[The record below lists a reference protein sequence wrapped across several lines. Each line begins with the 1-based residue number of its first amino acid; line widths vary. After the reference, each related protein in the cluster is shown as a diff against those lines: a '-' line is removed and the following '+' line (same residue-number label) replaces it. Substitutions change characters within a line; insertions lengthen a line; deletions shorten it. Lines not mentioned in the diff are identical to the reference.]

1 MDYLIIGSGVAGVSA
16 AKEIIKEF
24 DRKQDSLTIISK
36 ESEAF
41 YYRPRLIQCLSG
53 EINVRDIIINDLD
66 WFAKNGIDLKL
77 EEEVTRIVTN
87 ENKVVSNKG
96 EYHYDRLLLA
106 QGARPYIPPIAGVE
120 KKNIFTLRNSQD
132 AEIIYQQA
140 RKSDTA
146 VVIGGGLLGLESAFN
161 LKKLGVKV
169 YVVEAAEHL
178 LARQLDT
185 QGGIILKKKMGRRGC
200 NFFLASLTSEFHGDE
215 KVEAVELNNG
225 TIIETDMVLISAG
238 IRSNTEL
245 VEGTGIAADKGI
257 IVNEK
262 METNLENIYAAGDAA
277 EFEERVYGIWAPAL
291 EQGKTA
297 GKNMADAAAR
307 FSGSVPSYTLKV
319 AGNDVISLGVLDE
332 DYDIIS
338 EIKSDDEN
346 YCRIFRNRGNKPVG
360 AIIIGQYEEKDD
372 IIKEIVK
379 G

>member
-1 MDYLIIGSGVAGVSA
+1 MDYLIIGSGAAGVSA
-16 AKEIIKEF
+16 AREIIREF
-24 DRKQDSLTIISK
+24 DKKQDSLTIISK

-53 EINVRDIIINDLD
+53 EINVKDIIINDRD

-77 EEEVTRIVTN
+77 EEEVIRIVTN

-106 QGARPYIPPIAGVE
+106 HGAKPYIPPITGVE
-120 KKNIFTLRNSQD
+120 KEKIFTLRNFQD
-132 AEIIYQQA
+132 AENIHQQA

-161 LKKLGVKV
+161 LKKVDLKV
-169 YVVEAAEHL
+169 YVVEVAEHL
-178 LARQLDT
+178 LARQLDS
-185 QGGIILKKKMGRRGC
+185 QGGIILKKKMESMGC

-225 TIIETDMVLISAG
+225 TKIETDMVLLSTG

-262 METNLENIYAAGDAA
+262 METNLENIYAAGDVA
-277 EFEERVYGIWAPAL
+277 EFEGRVYGIWAPAM

-297 GKNMADAAAR
+297 GKNMAGAAAR
-307 FSGSVPSYTLKV
+307 FSGFVPSYTLKV
-319 AGNDVISLGVLDE
+319 AGNDVTSLGVLDE
-332 DYDIIS
+332 DNDIIS
-338 EIKSDDEN
+338 EVKSDDEN
-346 YCRIFRNRGNKPVG
+346 YCRIFKNRGDKPVG

-372 IIKEIVK
+372 IIKEIK
-379 G
+379 EG